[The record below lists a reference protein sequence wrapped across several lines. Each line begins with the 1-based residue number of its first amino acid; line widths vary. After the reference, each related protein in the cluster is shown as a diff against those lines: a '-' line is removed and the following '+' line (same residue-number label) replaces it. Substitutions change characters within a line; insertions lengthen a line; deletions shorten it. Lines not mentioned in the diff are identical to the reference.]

1 MAVTK
6 QTYSAAATW
15 TLAQFADLFRSAF
28 IDAGLMTEW
37 HDSFVAGSN
46 TVRVLRIQHDAVKTY
61 GSSFYYFFFRD
72 SDNAG
77 VSIASGWNTATDVPT
92 GTQFLDYHRL
102 PADTA
107 SVSSNSR
114 ATRLTAFFQNPAST
128 IFLDRFTSADDA
140 KQSWFVIRQGTNIGD
155 PFTILHKD
163 TSLHPWLD
171 LDKGIINGFATIE
184 ANVSNSVGFIRF
196 CLQENIRRCLL
207 TGTALRGDTEV
218 ISASNRFHGI
228 GYTTHAYTGFG
239 SQNNSTASNYTKTNL
254 GGAVILPV
262 GKASANPAFL
272 TDYVP
277 ICTNLPW
284 SPFTPTRLA
293 DDFAVYMHYSD
304 NATAYG
310 DRFIVQAGINEWETL
325 KFANN
330 AVVIDGASPTFLAR
344 VV

>member
-15 TLAQFADLFRSAF
+15 TQAQFADLFRSAF

-61 GSSFYYFFFRD
+61 GSSFYYFTFTN
-72 SDNAG
+72 SDHPG
-77 VSIASGWNTATDVPT
+77 ISIASGWNTATDVPT
-92 GTQFLDYHRL
+92 GTQFLDYHQL
-102 PADTA
+102 PANVNN
-107 SVSSNSR
+107 VSLDWR
-114 ATRLTAFFQNPAST
+114 ATRLTGFNPNVAST

-140 KQSWFVIRQGTNIGD
+140 KQSWFVIRQGTNVSD

-171 LDKGIINGFATIE
+171 LDKGIINGFATIA
-184 ANVSNSVGFIRF
+184 ANVSNRVGFIGF

-207 TGTALRGDTEV
+207 TGTALRGDTE
-218 ISASNRFHGI
+218 ASIGSDRFHAI
-228 GYTTHAYTGFG
+228 DYRTHSYVGFG
-239 SQNNSTASNYTKTNL
+239 SQNNSTTNNYIQTSL
-254 GGAVILPV
+254 GGSVILPV

-325 KFANN
+325 RFANN
-330 AVVIDGASPTFLAR
+330 AIVIDGASPTFLAR